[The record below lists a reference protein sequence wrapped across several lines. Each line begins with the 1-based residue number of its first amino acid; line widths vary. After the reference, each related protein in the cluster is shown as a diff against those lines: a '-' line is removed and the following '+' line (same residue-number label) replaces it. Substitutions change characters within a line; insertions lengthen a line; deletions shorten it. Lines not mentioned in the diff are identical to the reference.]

1 MTDETLVA
9 TGDAGAT
16 PAAPKSDY
24 EAEAVEA
31 KVEER
36 AEPPKP
42 AEDEAEKEKKR
53 NRTREY
59 IAKINQRNAE
69 QERRIRELEAQI
81 QPKSQAKSAPSDDA
95 PTLEGCDYDFERFQ
109 RETALW
115 AVKSQQKQAEE
126 TNTRRAAEDRETQVF
141 ADYSARA
148 HAFAEANPDFYEV
161 ADSIRYQIPM
171 ETQAAIAGH
180 ELGPQMAYH
189 LGNNPKD
196 AFEFA
201 RTPPHLAD
209 ALIEELSSRLQE
221 AHKAPVARPSL
232 APAPKPMT
240 KAPPPPQTVGGRGV
254 TEVPDEK
261 LTDDE
266 WMRREQQRAR
276 ERRRR

>member
-9 TGDAGAT
+9 NGDAGAQ

-24 EAEAVEA
+24 EADAAEA
-31 KVEER
+31 KAEEQV
-36 AEPPKP
+36 EPPKP

-69 QERRIRELEAQI
+69 LERKFRELEAQS
-81 QPKSQAKSAPSDDA
+81 QPKPQAKSPDDA

-115 AVKSQQKQAEE
+115 AVKSQQRQAEE
-126 TNTRRAAEDRETQVF
+126 ANTRRAAEDRETQVF

-148 HAFAEANPDFYEV
+148 HAFAEMNPDFYEV
-161 ADSIRYQIPM
+161 ADSIRYPIPM
-171 ETQAAIAGH
+171 ETQAAIAEH
-180 ELGPQMAYH
+180 ELGPQIAYH

-201 RTPPHLAD
+201 RTPPHLVD

-261 LTDDE
+261 LTDEE